1 MKNHN
6 TGFFFQILIISSTN
20 FKENN
25 QDEVTFKRFMEENTQ
40 SEHLQIKKSIIQ
52 MQSHDLLIPVL
63 QMSRMHLQIIA

>member
-1 MKNHN
+1 
-6 TGFFFQILIISSTN
+6 
-20 FKENN
+20 
-25 QDEVTFKRFMEENTQ
+25 MEENTQ